1 MNVPFH
7 WFRGL
12 LIAGPAVISVFS
24 ISAASYAFY
33 TIGVLIALSLIKLGS
48 LFPKYTALILL
59 IELLGFGSFAYHFG
73 GVLFLLPFS
82 TLIAA
87 LSTKPSAGM
96 AALWTLAG
104 GACLWIAM
112 HEQAPGM
119 MAAMLLLWLTIA
131 AVLQAA
137 QQVEDKRSQVETLYA
152 ALAQSHEELEA
163 ARRRM
168 QSYASQIEQYAQTEE
183 RNRIARDIHD
193 DLGHRLIRV
202 KMMSEAALHLFQAD
216 PARAQATV
224 GQIRD
229 QLQDSMERMRQTV
242 RRLAV
247 PSEGDSRQY
256 ALDRLVTDSG
266 EALGIAVA
274 FEVQGNPRPL
284 YPSME
289 FILFKNAQ
297 EAITNAVRHGGATR
311 VKVTLLFQPNTVAL
325 TIANNGAVPEGAIT
339 AGLGMRGMRE
349 RISLIGGKLSWQSE
363 VGFSVTTEL
372 PLLGGSAAN
381 DAGERQAFVKG

>member
-1 MNVPFH
+1 MFVPFY

-12 LIAGPAVISVFS
+12 LIAVPAVISVFS
-24 ISAASYAFY
+24 ISSASYAIY
-33 TIGVLIALSLIKLGS
+33 TIGVLVSLSAIKLVT
-48 LFPKYTALILL
+48 LFPKYVVLILFM
-59 IELLGFGSFAYHFG
+59 ELLGFGWFAYHFG
-73 GVLFLLPFS
+73 GVLFLLLFS

-87 LSTKPSAGM
+87 LSTKPSAGL
-96 AALWTLAG
+96 AAIWLMAG
-104 GACLWIAM
+104 GICLWIAM
-112 HEQAPGM
+112 RGLAPSM
-119 MAAMLLLWLTIA
+119 MAAMLLLWLTIG
-131 AVLQAA
+131 AVLQAT
-137 QQVEDKRSQVETLYA
+137 QQVEGKRSQVEALYA
-152 ALAQSHEELEA
+152 ALAHSHEELEA

-256 ALDRLVTDSG
+256 ALDRLVKDSG

-274 FEVQGNPRPL
+274 FEVQGNPLPL

-311 VKVTLLFQPNTVAL
+311 VKVTLLFQPRTVAL

-349 RISLIGGKLSWQSE
+349 RISLIGGKLSWRADD
-363 VGFSVTTEL
+363 GFSVTTEL
-372 PLLGGSAAN
+372 PLLGGASGA
-381 DAGERQAFVKG
+381 DEKHGFVKR